1 MAIVGNEMRID
12 EMPSFKNKKHE
23 NGRYQYT
30 DQNDQ
35 TMVQTSKLGDSHIN
49 NTVTNSKEDLKNI
62 TRPNLWMKSDM
73 SLGASGSALKQMVRR
88 FDQSQTP
95 ESQCDIELQQVNLM
109 DSESKSLEV
118 VTERHGQASPYQS
131 QLKMTDISPDS
142 GLRNNR
148 SFIQKLQNAT
158 SGN

>member
-23 NGRYQYT
+23 NGRYEYT

-73 SLGASGSALKQMVRR
+73 SLGASGSAIKHMRR
-88 FDQSQTP
+88 FD
-95 ESQCDIELQQVNLM
+95 
-109 DSESKSLEV
+109 
-118 VTERHGQASPYQS
+118 
-131 QLKMTDISPDS
+131 
-142 GLRNNR
+142 
-148 SFIQKLQNAT
+148 
-158 SGN
+158 